1 MNYVFFGNN
10 VPLAERLRKAL
21 GTGVIECITL
31 LQMKNTLLPAEEMD
45 YCVFIEK
52 TDPTLNIPAIMHLH
66 KTFQNI
72 YIVLIA
78 PEMTREEGEA
88 AGIQIACALM
98 TQMEDVVD
106 GFYFMV
112 PFNRAAM
119 ICRII
124 ETYQQVQARREGEEN
139 A

>member
-52 TDPTLNIPAIMHLH
+52 TDPTLNIPAIMPLPYLYHHGDLD
-66 KTFQNI
+66 Q
-72 YIVLIA
+72 
-78 PEMTREEGEA
+78 
-88 AGIQIACALM
+88 AGGQRPRFL
-98 TQMEDVVD
+98 QV
-106 GFYFMV
+106 
-112 PFNRAAM
+112 
-119 ICRII
+119 
-124 ETYQQVQARREGEEN
+124 ETSRQQL
-139 A
+139 